1 MVECWMVINVQARN
15 FIVSLL
21 VFCFLDTDFPVLY
34 QNLTLVLACPL
45 HVSFYFFWFCGKAIK
60 SWHISTENPCTQ
72 KWHWLFHK
80 KVLISFWLIA
90 TFYISTETTLIGQW
104 WKNKKV
110 KTSFTIMGR
119 KCCFSASYISES
131 DHGSD

>member
-1 MVECWMVINVQARN
+1 MHKQGTLL
-15 FIVSLL
+15 FSLL
-21 VFCFLDTDFPVLY
+21 VFCLLDTSFS
-34 QNLTLVLACPL
+34 TPL
-45 HVSFYFFWFCGKAIK
+45 SKSDTSFDMPSSCFLLLFFWFCGMAIK